1 MCSMQPMSRRLLPSR
16 CKIGTDQTGGNMY
29 ASRAMWIFLQSS
41 CSPSFGADLIM
52 AAMLQGEGDEVPE
65 GVQPPVRDADNVMVC
80 LKRALKI
87 ANSAQQQLAVV
98 LKGDHTTP
106 VMLFVEILN
115 HYLFYFEQGN
125 PSITTSVLQVM
136 HLAA

>member
-1 MCSMQPMSRRLLPSR
+1 M
-16 CKIGTDQTGGNMY
+16 
-29 ASRAMWIFLQSS
+29 
-41 CSPSFGADLIM
+41 
-52 AAMLQGEGDEVPE
+52 PE

-125 PSITTSVLQVM
+125 PSITTSVLQVRLLSAVV
-136 HLAA
+136 LANADRHAFCIAAATFNGFGVLRIRHCHSRPVAVYALIVVRQVDVCFQAPAGHRGL

>member
-1 MCSMQPMSRRLLPSR
+1 MCIQEE
-16 CKIGTDQTGGNMY
+16 
-29 ASRAMWIFLQSS
+29 
-41 CSPSFGADLIM
+41 GA
-52 AAMLQGEGDEVPE
+52 EVPE

-125 PSITTSVLQVM
+125 PSITTSVLQVRGTM
-136 HLAA
+136 LLCRPLQVLVVCCSAFAMPFLLRSATC

>member
-1 MCSMQPMSRRLLPSR
+1 MQE
-16 CKIGTDQTGGNMY
+16 
-29 ASRAMWIFLQSS
+29 
-41 CSPSFGADLIM
+41 
-52 AAMLQGEGDEVPE
+52 EGDEVAE
-65 GVQPPVRDADNVMVC
+65 GIQPPVRDADNVMVC

-106 VMLFVEILN
+106 VTLFVEILN

-125 PSITTSVLQVM
+125 PSITTSVLQVSQKSNR
-136 HLAA
+136 